1 MKKYLLLFL
10 FWFFGL
16 LFTQTTYWTVAPVYT
31 FCDKFIRPIIIN
43 PNGIDWY
50 KLVSFTWFYW
60 SAEEIKWF
68 SIVTWFIFLIPDD
81 LDFNDIR
88 PIKLAEEP
96 IRWTDWE
103 PNSYFRIEENII
115 WGLDNYG
122 TKFLTRLYDK
132 DDFRCSHYKTF
143 HLIEF
148 YKLWKNDEWDVV
160 LNEIVSLSYDK
171 SSIIKYI
178 LYFLW
183 FVIAIY
189 WIVYFIKRRKKKYLV
204 FDINI

>member
-143 HLIEF
+143 HFIEF

-183 FVIAIY
+183 FVIAIC
-189 WIVYFIKRRKKKYLV
+189 WIVYFIKRRKKS
-204 FDINI
+204 I